1 MIIGSSFQS
10 GFASGSSGVRQVA
23 PVGRNLTYQVYL
35 SQSAQRSQRKDN
47 FFIAG
52 DPASVGTF
60 GDGGNKKQARRC
72 RAPTA
77 EGLRCYE
84 KSASHRFFI
93 KISPF
98 SAISANSSE
107 AGERQKLPGVLP
119 GKEPGRRNETLSLNG
134 TCCQDSSR
142 K

>member
-1 MIIGSSFQS
+1 VFFQSFTYLVPSLLWLLLAIGS
-10 GFASGSSGVRQVA
+10 
-23 PVGRNLTYQVYL
+23 PWRNRNQIQLKGQRRSLTE
-35 SQSAQRSQRKDN
+35 RSEIAEKRL
-47 FFIAG
+47 FVIAG

-72 RAPTA
+72 RAPMA

-98 SAISANSSE
+98 SAISVCSSE
-107 AGERQKLPGVLP
+107 AGERK
-119 GKEPGRRNETLSLNG
+119 KTFLSILI
-134 TCCQDSSR
+134 
-142 K
+142 